1 MSPTRTLNV
10 VTLSI
15 ILLLAGCFGLGDSAE
30 ASDEHEHTPP
40 GAAIRHTLK
49 PKIAPLESVNHNG
62 IPRK

>member
-30 ASDEHEHTPP
+30 ASDEHEHTPNS
-40 GAAIRHTLK
+40 
-49 PKIAPLESVNHNG
+49 APVLHGELMLDDLDGLRS
-62 IPRK
+62 